1 MVIPVGALH
10 SSCRP
15 GAQPGLTAGE
25 ITVRVT
31 PSGEIEE
38 TAGGTG
44 RMPRRRW
51 IIAVALLAVAA
62 RVAAVLVLQSHTVPR
77 STYEHGEI
85 AGNLLDGQGFSIR
98 FLGADGPTSQQ
109 APVYPVLVAGAFWI
123 GGAETPGALLL
134 LQLGQAILGGLTAIA
149 AIALVREI
157 APGRPRMALLAGLI
171 AAIHPTL
178 VYSATHVQV
187 AGLAAFLVASCL
199 VMAYR
204 SARTGRRSDRIG
216 AGAVLGLLVLTD
228 PILGLVAPGMAWAMV
243 QGRGAAGSI
252 RPMATIGLVA
262 ALVVSPWVAR
272 NYRVH
277 GEFVP
282 VKSTFGYAFWQG
294 NCAISEGTD
303 KVVRPSVERILV
315 GSGGSLADRN
325 RALWKARHEA
335 GYIDDVALTA
345 EDYRT
350 LGALD
355 EPARSRLLFRRALD
369 DLRADPTRYPRLC
382 LRRLRAFVLWDE
394 TNPKTR
400 SLVYRAGHLGLTI
413 LAAIG
418 WVAMA
423 PGLRR
428 KMAPTL
434 LATALIAAFHALTI
448 VSARFHVPIEPL
460 MAAWASGLVSGSARV
475 GLPKPGGSRMIRA
488 VRGPSA
494 AGPVARSQGIGR

>member
-1 MVIPVGALH
+1 MSHHRA
-10 SSCRP
+10 
-15 GAQPGLTAGE
+15 
-25 ITVRVT
+25 
-31 PSGEIEE
+31 
-38 TAGGTG
+38 
-44 RMPRRRW
+44 

-85 AGNLLDGQGFSIR
+85 AANLLDGRGFSIR
-98 FLGADGPTSQQ
+98 FLGDDGPTSQQ
-109 APVYPVLVAGAFWI
+109 APTYPVLVAAAFGV
-123 GGAETPGALLL
+123 GGGETPEALLL
-134 LQLGQAILGGLTAIA
+134 LQLGQAILGGLTALA
-149 AIALVREI
+149 TMALVREL
-157 APGRPRMALLAGLI
+157 APGRPRMAVVAGLI
-171 AAIHPTL
+171 AAVHPTL

-187 AGLAAFLVASCL
+187 AGLAALLVTASL
-199 VMAYR
+199 AMAYR
-204 SARTGRRSDRIG
+204 SARTGRRGDAIG
-216 AGAVLGLLVLTD
+216 AGAVLGILVLTD
-228 PILGLVAPGMAWAMV
+228 PILGLISSGMAWAMV
-243 QGRGAAGSI
+243 RGRGAAGSI
-252 RPMATIGLVA
+252 RPLATIGIVA

-303 KVVRPSVERILV
+303 KVVRPSVDRILDE
-315 GSGGSLADRN
+315 GGGSLADRN
-325 RALWKARHEA
+325 RAFWEARHEA

-350 LGALD
+350 LGALG

-369 DLRADPTRYPRLC
+369 DLRADPARYPRLC
-382 LRRLRAFVLWDE
+382 LDRFRAFVLWDE

-400 SLVYRAGHLGLTI
+400 SLVYRAGHLGLTT
-413 LAAIG
+413 LAVLG
-418 WVAMA
+418 WIAMG

-428 KMAPTL
+428 RMAPTL
-434 LATALIAAFHALTI
+434 LAAALIAAFHALTI

-460 MAAWASGLVSGSARV
+460 MAAWASGLASGTARV
-475 GLPKPGGSRMIRA
+475 GLPKPGESRMIRA

-494 AGPVARSQGIGR
+494 AGPVGRSGAIGR